1 MIDYQ
6 NLMNWKFSQI
16 EQKITH
22 RDVILYALGVGVGAD
37 PLDRDQLRFVYEK
50 DLMTFPSMASIFGYP
65 GNWLRDTRTGV
76 NYGKIV
82 NGGTKFV
89 IHQTL
94 PTQATLVCTP
104 RVLEIVDKG
113 QGKGALVIVER
124 KVHEKAS
131 NALICT
137 VTTTTFCRADGGFG
151 GPDKAITASPRQVP
165 DRRPDGAV
173 EFTTARNLALLYRL
187 NGDQNPIHADPD
199 IAMAAGFKEPILHGL
214 STMGVATHAI
224 LKGCCGY
231 DPTRLESVNVRYTA
245 PVIPGDT
252 ISTQF
257 WKDGSSIQ
265 FQSIVPSRQASV
277 LVGEASLRI

>member
-6 NLMNWKFSQI
+6 NLMNWKFPRI
-16 EQKITH
+16 EQQITNK
-22 RDVILYALGVGVGAD
+22 DVILYALGIGLGAD

-50 DLMTFPSMASIFGYP
+50 DLLTFPSMASIFGYP

-89 IHQTL
+89 IHQPL
-94 PTQATLVCTP
+94 PTAANLVCTP

-113 QGKGALVIVER
+113 EGKGALVIVER
-124 KVHEKAS
+124 KVYDSATNSHV
-131 NALICT
+131 CT

-151 GPDKAITASPRQVP
+151 GPGKAVTASPRQVP
-165 DRRPDGAV
+165 DRKPDGIV
-173 EFTTARNLALLYRL
+173 DFMTAKNLALLYRL

-231 DPTRLESVNVRYTA
+231 DPSRLESVNVRYTA

-257 WKDGSSIQ
+257 WRDGSVIQ
-265 FQSIVPSRQASV
+265 FQSLVPSRQAVV
-277 LVGEASLRI
+277 LVGEALVRA

>member
-6 NLMNWKFSQI
+6 NLMNWKFQQI
-16 EQKITH
+16 EQQITSK
-22 RDVILYALGVGVGAD
+22 DVILYALGVGLGAD

-50 DLMTFPSMASIFGYP
+50 NLLTFPSMASIFGYP
-65 GNWLRDTRTGV
+65 GNWLRDTRSGV

-89 IHQTL
+89 IHQPL
-94 PTQATLVCTP
+94 PTQASLTCTP
-104 RVLEIVDKG
+104 RVLEVVDKG
-113 QGKGALVIVER
+113 EGKGALVIVER
-124 KVHEKAS
+124 KVHDKTT

-151 GPDKAITASPRQVP
+151 GPGKAVTASPRPVP
-165 DRRPDGAV
+165 ARKPDGTVDMA
-173 EFTTARNLALLYRL
+173 TARNLALLYRL

-199 IAMAAGFKEPILHGL
+199 IAKAAGFTEPILHGL
-214 STMGVATHAI
+214 ATMGVATHAI
-224 LKGCCGY
+224 LKGCCRY
-231 DPTRLESVNVRYTA
+231 DPSLLESVNVRYTA

-257 WKDGSSIQ
+257 WRDGSVIQ
-265 FQSIVPSRQASV
+265 FQSVISFRQAVV
-277 LVGEASLRI
+277 LLGEASVRA